1 MQHVLTGISI
11 GLTLAV
17 LLGPLFILLIQ
28 ASIEYGSKGG
38 LIAAAGIWVS
48 DLIFVVLA
56 LNFVNRMSSLINSES
71 FSYWLGIAGGAIL
84 IGIGIATFFRK
95 ASMEFGDAKDQRSG
109 LIGYWVKGFMVN
121 TFNPFTF
128 FFWLLTIP
136 TLSVNQGLDQT
147 ETWLLSAGVL
157 CTIIFTD
164 SIKIALAKLIRKM
177 INVKILTR
185 INQIAGVA
193 LIIFGFVLLLN
204 SVR

>member
-1 MQHVLTGISI
+1 MEHIFTGISI

-38 LIAAAGIWVS
+38 IIAAAGIWVS
-48 DLIFVVLA
+48 DLIFLILA
-56 LNFVNRMSSLINSES
+56 LNFVNRISSYINSES
-71 FSYWLGIAGGAIL
+71 FSYWLGVAGGIIL

-95 ASMEFGDAKDQRSG
+95 AVIEFGDTKSQRSG
-109 LIGYWVKGFMVN
+109 LISYWVKGFMVN

-136 TLSVNQGLDQT
+136 SLSVNKGLDQT
-147 ETWLLSAGVL
+147 ETWMMASGVL
-157 CTIIFTD
+157 CTIVFTD
-164 SIKIALAKLIRKM
+164 SLKIALAKLIRKV
-177 INVKILTR
+177 INAKILTR
-185 INQIAGVA
+185 VNKIAGVA